1 MNNCDCR
8 EFDEFW
14 KNDLQRHD
22 RDVHENQNAVMKRNA
37 ESRNDQREKTL
48 DKHHSR

>member
-22 RDVHENQNAVMKRNA
+22 HDVHEN
-37 ESRNDQREKTL
+37 
-48 DKHHSR
+48 